1 MARMAI
7 KNGGPKTA
15 LSLIITSVLNN
26 WHSSKVCF
34 YMPLYLRKLSYITSI
49 PGDVLSE
56 GGLGLKNCLAV
67 KSLSTDCFFFC
78 FFCDCRWIQI
88 PLNVLF
94 FRAVLLKSSFTIAK
108 RQLRILQNW
117 LLSVLR
123 FIYSA
128 VRVLCDR
135 VGVHMGETSLLA
147 FTKPYGGMRL
157 FRIICTTL
165 HTRIYGKQG
174 RR

>member
-1 MARMAI
+1 MFLYAFILTETELHNIHSGRRFIGRRAGFKKLFGRKI
-7 KNGGPKTA
+7 VEYRLFLFLFVLW
-15 LSLIITSVLNN
+15 LSLNSNPVER
-26 WHSSKVCF
+26 
-34 YMPLYLRKLSYITSI
+34 P
-49 PGDVLSE
+49 
-56 GGLGLKNCLAV
+56 
-67 KSLSTDCFFFC
+67 FF
-78 FFCDCRWIQI
+78 
-88 PLNVLF
+88 L
-94 FRAVLLKSSFTIAK
+94 FRAFLSKSSFAITK
-108 RQLRILQNW
+108 RQPQILQNW
-117 LLSVLR
+117 SLSVLR